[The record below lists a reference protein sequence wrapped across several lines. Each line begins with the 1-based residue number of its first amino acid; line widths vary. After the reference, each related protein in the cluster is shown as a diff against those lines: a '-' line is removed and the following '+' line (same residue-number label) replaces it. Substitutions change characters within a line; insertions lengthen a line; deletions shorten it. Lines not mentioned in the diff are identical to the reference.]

1 MERSEQGADDRG
13 EEEMGR
19 LRVVL
24 VEDGT
29 VGQGSVR
36 GALESL
42 DVDVVA
48 EGSDWSQLAD
58 EAQARSADAFVVVAG
73 HDPRIVYEMAPGDR
87 AVLVATTE
95 VSDVAAGPAIERGAS
110 AFVMLPLDGPLFHA
124 QIRACIAR
132 AADAAHV
139 RQEAAQ
145 LRDQL
150 DTRKAVE
157 RAKGILMD
165 RLGLSEQDAFR
176 KLQKA
181 SQDENRKMRDIAESV
196 IRAEKMF
203 AGNAEP
209 EPRHIEHERRA
220 RPAS

>member
-1 MERSEQGADDRG
+1 MAG
-13 EEEMGR
+13 

-29 VGQGSVR
+29 FAPGSIR
-36 GALESL
+36 GALEAL
-42 DVDVVA
+42 DIAVVA
-48 EGSDWSQLAD
+48 EGSEWSMLAD
-58 EAQARSADAFVVVAG
+58 QAQARSADAFVVVAG
-73 HDPRIVYEMAPGDR
+73 KDPRILYEMSPGDR
-87 AVLVATTE
+87 AAIVVTSEL
-95 VSDVAAGPAIERGAS
+95 SDVATAPAVEHGAS
-110 AFVMLPLDGPLFHA
+110 GFAAFPLDGPSFHA
-124 QIRACIAR
+124 QMRAAVAR
-132 AADAAHV
+132 ASDAAKS
-139 RQEAAQ
+139 RSEAAE

-150 DTRKAVE
+150 DTRKTVE

-165 RLGLSEQDAFR
+165 RLGLSEQEAFR

-203 AGNAEP
+203 AGVQDLQ
-209 EPRHIEHERRA
+209 PRQVEHARRA

>member
-1 MERSEQGADDRG
+1 
-13 EEEMGR
+13 MGR

-29 VGQGSVR
+29 FGQGSVR

-48 EGSDWSQLAD
+48 EGADWPAVVDQA
-58 EAQARSADAFVVVAG
+58 EARSADAFVVVAG
-73 HDPRIVYEMAPGDR
+73 RDPKIVYEMAPGDR
-87 AVLVATTE
+87 AAVVVTAE
-95 VSDVAAGPAIERGAS
+95 VSDVATGPAIEHGAS
-110 AFVMLPLDGPLFHA
+110 AFVTLPLDGPLFHA
-124 QIRACIAR
+124 QIRAGIAR
-132 AADAAHV
+132 AADAAHA
-139 RQEAAQ
+139 RHETAE

-165 RLGLSEQDAFR
+165 RLGLSEHDAFR

-203 AGNAEP
+203 AANTEP
-209 EPRHIEHERRA
+209 EPHPLEHARRA

>member
-1 MERSEQGADDRG
+1 
-13 EEEMGR
+13 MGR

-29 VGQGSVR
+29 FGQGSVR

-48 EGSDWSQLAD
+48 EGSDWATLVDQAG
-58 EAQARSADAFVVVAG
+58 ARSADAFVVVAG
-73 HDPRIVYEMAPGDR
+73 RDPKLVYEMVPGER
-87 AVLVATTE
+87 AAIVVTEE
-95 VSDVAAGPAIERGAS
+95 VSDVATGPAIEHGAS
-110 AFVMLPLDGPLFHA
+110 AFVTLPLDGPLFHA
-124 QIRACIAR
+124 QARAGIAR
-132 AADAAHV
+132 AADAARA
-139 RQEAAQ
+139 RQEATA

-203 AGNAEP
+203 AGSPEP
-209 EPRHIEHERRA
+209 EAHPLEHARRA